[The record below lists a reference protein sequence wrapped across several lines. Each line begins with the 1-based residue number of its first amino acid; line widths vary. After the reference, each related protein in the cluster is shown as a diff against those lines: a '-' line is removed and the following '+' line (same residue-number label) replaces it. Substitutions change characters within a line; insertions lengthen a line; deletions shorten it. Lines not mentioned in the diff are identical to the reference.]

1 MCLCLCEARYGA
13 DMDRYGAICMEC
25 MERIWS
31 KTGIGLARLKTARS
45 HAEMSEWVG
54 REGCV
59 GLGEGIWGDMDVSKE
74 ASVHLRSEVGIS
86 VVRYSE

>member
-1 MCLCLCEARYGA
+1 
-13 DMDRYGAICMEC
+13 MDRYGAICMEC
-25 MERIWS
+25 MERS
-31 KTGIGLARLKTARS
+31 VYGANGIGLARLKTARS

-54 REGCV
+54 REGWV
-59 GLGEGIWGDMDVSKE
+59 GLGEGIWVDMDVSKE